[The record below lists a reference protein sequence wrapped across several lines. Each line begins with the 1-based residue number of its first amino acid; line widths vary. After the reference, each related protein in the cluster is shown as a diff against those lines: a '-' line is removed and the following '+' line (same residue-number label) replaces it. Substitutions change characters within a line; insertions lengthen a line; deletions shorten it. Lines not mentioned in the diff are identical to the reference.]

1 VSKILL
7 GVTGSIAAY
16 KACEL
21 TRLLVKAG
29 HEVVPLVTPGAERF
43 VTRETFVALARRP
56 ADEDAYPHLERADLL
71 VVAPLSANTL
81 AKLAYGIADTLVTE
95 AALAH
100 TGPVLVAPAMN
111 HRMWSNAATQEN
123 VATLL
128 ARGVDMIG
136 PEEGELAEGE
146 TGRGRMS
153 EPTALAARVEEL
165 LARAGSLAGRRV
177 LVSAGG
183 TREPL
188 DAVRFVGN
196 RSSGR
201 MGVELAAEARRRGA
215 EVTLVAANLAVPA
228 PGGVEVVQAPTAAEL
243 EAAILERAATAD
255 ILVMA
260 AAVADY
266 RPAETIAA
274 KRPKDGERWTVAL
287 EPTTDV
293 LRAVAAALP
302 RNGQVRVAFGAE
314 LGAGGLERKRRMLAE
329 KDVDL
334 VVFNDVSRADIGFE
348 SGENEVVLVTAAG
361 ERSVE
366 RAPKRV
372 VAGAVLDE
380 AARLLAER

>member
-1 VSKILL
+1 
-7 GVTGSIAAY
+7 
-16 KACEL
+16 
-21 TRLLVKAG
+21 
-29 HEVVPLVTPGAERF
+29 
-43 VTRETFVALARRP
+43 
-56 ADEDAYPHLERADLL
+56 
-71 VVAPLSANTL
+71 
-81 AKLAYGIADTLVTE
+81 
-95 AALAH
+95 
-100 TGPVLVAPAMN
+100 MN
-111 HRMWSNAATQEN
+111 HRMWDNAATQEN
-123 VATLL
+123 VATLRS
-128 ARGVDMIG
+128 RGIDMIG
-136 PEEGELAEGE
+136 PDEGELAEGE

-153 EPTALAARVEEL
+153 EPAAIAVRVEEL

-243 EAAILERAATAD
+243 EGAILERAPGVD

-266 RPAETIAA
+266 RPAEQLEA
-274 KRPKDGERWTVAL
+274 KRPKDGEPWTVAL

-293 LRAVAAALP
+293 LRAVADALP

-314 LGAGGLERKRRMLAE
+314 LGADGLERKRRMLAE

-348 SGENEVVLVTAAG
+348 SGENEVVLITAAG
-361 ERSVE
+361 ERTVE
-366 RAPKRV
+366 RAAKRI
-372 VAGAVLDE
+372 VAGEILDLV
-380 AARLLAER
+380 ARLLAGQ

>member
-1 VSKILL
+1 MSRVLL

-128 ARGVDMIG
+128 SRGIDMIG
-136 PEEGELAEGE
+136 PDEGE
-146 TGRGRMS
+146 
-153 EPTALAARVEEL
+153 P
-165 LARAGSLAGRRV
+165 
-177 LVSAGG
+177 
-183 TREPL
+183 
-188 DAVRFVGN
+188 
-196 RSSGR
+196 
-201 MGVELAAEARRRGA
+201 
-215 EVTLVAANLAVPA
+215 
-228 PGGVEVVQAPTAAEL
+228 
-243 EAAILERAATAD
+243 
-255 ILVMA
+255 
-260 AAVADY
+260 
-266 RPAETIAA
+266 
-274 KRPKDGERWTVAL
+274 WTVAL
-287 EPTTDV
+287 EPTSDV

-314 LGAGGLERKRRMLAE
+314 LGADGLERKRRMLAE

-334 VVFNDVSRADIGFE
+334 VVFNDVSRVDIGFE
-348 SGENEVVLVTAAG
+348 SVDNEVVLITAA
-361 ERSVE
+361 
-366 RAPKRV
+366 
-372 VAGAVLDE
+372 
-380 AARLLAER
+380 